1 MTIQLATK
9 DIEVWLLPISD
20 WTHQDL
26 SIPTIEELLS
36 PEEHKRFTRFRPI
49 SKKDEF
55 VAARILLR
63 HLLRTYT
70 QCNVTRTEAIPDDM
84 GRPYWFEDDS
94 PIDLF
99 FSLSHTKNMV
109 SCAVSRNRE
118 IGCDI
123 ESLQPRKYERDLT
136 ERVFSNKEKQ
146 HYQNLP
152 GHLRSEFFYRSWTL
166 KEAFIKAVGQGLRV
180 PLTSLSFTYLVGGA
194 TTFTVSP
201 KHLGDNWTT
210 APYYFKSAIPAPG
223 YSLAIASPISAP
235 IVRTV
240 QSQITGENILA
251 TSS

>member
-1 MTIQLATK
+1 MTPGLETK
-9 DIEVWLLPISD
+9 DIDTWLLPISD

-26 SIPTIEELLS
+26 SEAIIEELLS
-36 PEEHKRFTRFRPI
+36 TDELKRFNRFRPI

-55 VAARILLR
+55 VASRLLLR
-63 HLLRTYT
+63 HLLHRYT
-70 QCNVTRTEAIPDDM
+70 QCDIKKTEAIPDEM
-84 GRPYWFEDDS
+84 GRPFWVEDGK

-99 FSLSHTKNMV
+99 FSLSHTRNMI
-109 SCAVSRNRE
+109 CCTVSRTRE

-136 ERVFSNKEKQ
+136 ERVFSKKEIQ

-152 GHLRSEFFYRSWTL
+152 EHARSEFFYRSWTL

-180 PLTSLSFTYLVGGA
+180 PLTSLSFTYLVDSG
-194 TTFTVSP
+194 TTFTVAP
-201 KHLGDNWTT
+201 KHLGGSWTT
-210 APYYFKSAIPAPG
+210 TPYFFKSAIPAPG

-240 QSQITGENILA
+240 QNQIIGKNILA